1 MCLKH
6 VEDEGLWED
15 PRKRAR
21 GGDGVVDWQ
30 RLSQIDTA
38 PHWSV
43 IGGHGRRRI
52 DERMRQEEVHR
63 MPNPIAMG
71 STPPMDIPNTQPYH
85 PHSVVE
91 EGHLEEM
98 VNDLLAHEEDMPCD
112 DDCQCEE
119 QRETTEDMLLTASR
133 TPLYD
138 GAVYSILRASLELL
152 NLQVKF
158 GWSNTSVDELLK

>member
-1 MCLKH
+1 M
-6 VEDEGLWED
+6 
-15 PRKRAR
+15 
-21 GGDGVVDWQ
+21 
-30 RLSQIDTA
+30 
-38 PHWSV
+38 
-43 IGGHGRRRI
+43 
-52 DERMRQEEVHR
+52 
-63 MPNPIAMG
+63 
-71 STPPMDIPNTQPYH
+71 
-85 PHSVVE
+85 VE

-98 VNDLLAHEEDMPCD
+98 VNDLLAHEEDVPCD

-138 GAVYSILRASLELL
+138 GAVYSILCASLELL